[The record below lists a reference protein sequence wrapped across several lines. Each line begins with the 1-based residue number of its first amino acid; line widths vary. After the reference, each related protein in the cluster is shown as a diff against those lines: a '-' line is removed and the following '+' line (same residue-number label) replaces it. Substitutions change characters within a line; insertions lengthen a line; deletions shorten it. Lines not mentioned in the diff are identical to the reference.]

1 MKTNNKMMQNTI
13 NNDKIKDK
21 VKAKKN
27 KNKNKNKKKTFN
39 SSQLHRAIQVIL
51 SSKS

>member
-27 KNKNKNKKKTFN
+27 KNKNKKKNFN